1 MKKVLLIMAA
11 ALVMVSCGN
20 KKVAPTKGEVE
31 VNVPCKEFKTDKK
44 TIRAN
49 GNAISPNMQNAT
61 DKALAAARRE
71 MATSVESVVKRV
83 VETYASS
90 YDLDNAADFRSKMQ
104 DMARIVTNQTLRGSV
119 PVCDKVTKV
128 EGKDGVMYHAYVALE
143 LTSNEY
149 LEALT
154 QETNK
159 RISDD
164 EKLRTDFELEKF
176 KKVFEEE
183 MANFAE
189 GK

>member
-20 KKVAPTKGEVE
+20 KKATPTKGEVE
-31 VNVPCKEFKTDKK
+31 VNVPCTEFKTDKK
-44 TIRAN
+44 TLRAN

-61 DKALAAARRE
+61 DKAIAAARRE
-71 MATSVESVVKRV
+71 MATSVEAVIKRV
-83 VETYASS
+83 TETYASS
-90 YDLDNAADFRSKMQ
+90 YDLDNEADFRGKVQ
-104 DMARIVTNQTLRGSV
+104 DMARIVTSQTLRGSV

-128 EGKDGVMYHAYVALE
+128 EDKNGVMYHAYVALE
-143 LTSNEY
+143 LTTNEF

-154 QETNK
+154 EESNK
-159 RISDD
+159 RISND

-183 MANFAE
+183 MNNFAE